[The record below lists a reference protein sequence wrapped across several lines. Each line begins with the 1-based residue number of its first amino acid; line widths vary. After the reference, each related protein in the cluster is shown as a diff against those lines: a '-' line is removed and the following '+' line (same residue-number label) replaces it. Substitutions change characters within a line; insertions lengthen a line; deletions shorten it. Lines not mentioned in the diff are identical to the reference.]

1 MPSPSEI
8 NNKIKSL
15 LILLEEWVNES
26 GKEARNITPV
36 ELLHM
41 EENFGRGKTYTLVP
55 PPPPPPPLPTPIP
68 KASRFELIYPRA
80 DVTSQPR
87 RLDSMCREA
96 VPSSVLGTRYIF
108 GREMQSEMVTPGT
121 YVEYISAAYPF
132 SSAYPEVK
140 YYKGQGETSFYL
152 TKLDADCQFCR
163 ASEHQSFFLCP

>member
-1 MPSPSEI
+1 MGEWEWKRSQEHYPSGAP
-8 NNKIKSL
+8 
-15 LILLEEWVNES
+15 
-26 GKEARNITPV
+26 P
-36 ELLHM
+36 H
-41 EENFGRGKTYTLVP
+41 GRKLWEREDIHSCAAS
-55 PPPPPPPLPTPIP
+55 PPPPPPLPTPIP